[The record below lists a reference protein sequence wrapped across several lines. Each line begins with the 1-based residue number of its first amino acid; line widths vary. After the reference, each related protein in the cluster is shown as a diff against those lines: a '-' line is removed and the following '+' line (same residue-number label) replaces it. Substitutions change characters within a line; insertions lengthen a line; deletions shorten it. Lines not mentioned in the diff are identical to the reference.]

1 MTIARKPATF
11 ELALANIAARLGWD
25 GCADVLGKS
34 ESHLRKM
41 GTPDTDRELSVR
53 DAVRLDAAYRRA
65 GGEGAPLL
73 ECYALKLDMQM
84 SAPPATASTMLSGAQ
99 AVAKESGEA
108 IAAIIELAG
117 NVNDPKARQSALRE
131 IEEAVADLTRLATRI
146 SVSIQQEAIRS

>member
-1 MTIARKPATF
+1 MTIVRKPATF
-11 ELALANIAARLGWD
+11 ELALAKIAARLGWD

-53 DAVRLDAAYRRA
+53 DAVRLDAAFRRA

-73 ECYALKLDMQM
+73 ECYALKLDFQRPT
-84 SAPPATASTMLSGAQ
+84 APATTETMLSGAQ

-108 IAAIIELAG
+108 IAAIIQLAG
-117 NVNDPKARQSALRE
+117 NVSDPKARLNALRE

-146 SVSIQQEAIRS
+146 SASIEMEAI